1 MDTIERIIEK
11 EWSMFHS
18 VNEGQQKAS
27 CQESPQTFAAM
38 RRCQFLAWSEAA
50 CQSYERDLDAAA
62 AAGRNLPEEK
72 YIHMM
77 ASCTPERYELVK
89 DRLPEISDEQR
100 TLAKQLTDRLME
112 QTEVMRAQWPFLGV
126 IGRPVHAD
134 ADDEYNTSIE
144 TYNLGEFLT
153 YSPETLRLLLEH
165 VEAQAAKGISF
176 AEDIELRCLQ
186 AMGCR
191 SFEHAQQVVLQQLS
205 GGGCHLR

>member
-1 MDTIERIIEK
+1 MDLIDEIIEK
-11 EWSMFHS
+11 EWKMFHS
-18 VNEGQQKAS
+18 VNDGQEKAS
-27 CQESPQTFAAM
+27 CQENPQTFAAM
-38 RRCQFLAWSEAA
+38 RRCQFQAWSEAA
-50 CQSYERDLDAAA
+50 CQSYAHDLDEAI

-77 ASCTPERYELVK
+77 KSCTPERYEMVK
-89 DRLPEISDEQR
+89 DRLPEI
-100 TLAKQLTDRLME
+100 TPAHYALARKLTDRLME
-112 QTEVMRAQWPFLGV
+112 QTEAMRAQWPFLGV
-126 IGRPVHAD
+126 IGRPVHSD

-153 YSPETLRLLLEH
+153 YSPETLRLLLDH

-176 AEDIELRCLQ
+176 AEEIELRCLQ